1 MFTPMFFVMGALTV
15 LSVVA
20 MAFWLTSSRNLP
32 VHEQLLP
39 DGSKPNVA
47 APRSIEQ
54 RSRDAVDSD
63 AAADDHTDDVDA
75 PAGTDAADLVKSGTS
90 VTFDE
95 GDDEAATGVGESS
108 SDATGDDE
116 PTPAEPPSGDDIH
129 VEGAGEQLDQDV
141 YDQMIADGKSERMAR
156 SRAKAA
162 WIRAQKKTI
171 MAEQEAG
178 ANDDDI
184 SDGDDDTPVDGDDTP
199 VDGDDDTSRP
209 QDTVRGT

>member
-1 MFTPMFFVMGALTV
+1 MFSPMFFVMGALTV
-15 LSVVA
+15 LSVVV
-20 MAFWLTSSRNLP
+20 MASWLMGSRNLP

-39 DGSKPNVA
+39 DGSKPDFA

-54 RSRDAVDSD
+54 RDRDSADSD

-75 PAGTDAADLVKSGTS
+75 PVGTDAADLVKSGTN

-95 GDDEAATGVGESS
+95 GDDEAATEDGNSS
-108 SDATGDDE
+108 PDAPGDDE
-116 PTPAEPPSGDDIH
+116 PTPAEPRSGDDIH

-162 WIRAQKKTI
+162 WIRAQKKARL
-171 MAEQEAG
+171 AEQEAG
-178 ANDDDI
+178 ADDE
-184 SDGDDDTPVDGDDTP
+184 DTP
-199 VDGDDDTSRP
+199 DGDDDTSRP
-209 QDTVRGT
+209 QDTDQST